1 MPLDDR
7 RPIRI
12 RFEHTR
18 FPHFGNHSGYPQF
31 TRFLDG
37 RGYETSLHGASDD
50 GTECARRLY
59 PFRPLLQRLI
69 SRGGLRWYKL
79 SDFNAELEAFL
90 ACLRGRVDIVHF
102 LDGEH
107 SGQYLPRML
116 RMARIS
122 SVRVIATFHQPP
134 SILRDLIDPGL
145 LGRFDRIVLMSPSQV
160 PYFAQHVATDR
171 LRVILHGVDTDFF
184 RPRTAPATGARLRCI
199 TVGHWLRDW
208 DAFKGV
214 AARLPEVS
222 FDVVTG
228 RKTLLEEAHNV
239 RLFRTVEDDQLA
251 ELYRQADVLFLPLI
265 ESTANN
271 ALLEGLASGLPI
283 VSSDLAS
290 VKVYVPDAAA
300 ILVAR
305 NSVEG
310 FVAALKKI
318 HSAPDLGRRMA
329 VAARARAMELAWPR
343 LVRDYER
350 LYEEACREP
359 SARG

>member
-1 MPLDDR
+1 VPLDDS

-31 TRFLDG
+31 TRFLDS
-37 RGYETSLHGASDD
+37 RRYVASLHGASDD
-50 GTECARRLY
+50 GSECGRWLY
-59 PFRPLLQRLI
+59 PFKPVLQRLI
-69 SRGGLRWYKL
+69 ARGGMPWYKL

-90 ACLRGRVDIVHF
+90 ACLRGRADIVHF

-116 RMARIS
+116 RAARLS
-122 SVRVIATFHQPP
+122 SVRVIASFHQPP
-134 SILRDLIDPGL
+134 GILNDLVDPRL
-145 LGRFDRIVLMSPSQV
+145 LRQFDRIVLMSPSQI
-160 PYFAQHVATDR
+160 PYFAQHVAADR

-184 RPRTAPATGARLRCI
+184 RPRAAPTAVARLRCI

-208 DAFKGV
+208 DVFKAV
-214 AARLPEVS
+214 AASLPDVS

-228 RKTLLEEAHNV
+228 QKTLLEERANV
-239 RLFRTVEDDQLA
+239 RLFRTVEDDRLA
-251 ELYRQADVLFLPLI
+251 ELYRQADILFLPLI
-265 ESTANN
+265 DSTANN

-283 VSSDLAS
+283 VSSDLVS
-290 VKVYVPDAAA
+290 VRAYVPEPAA

-310 FVAALKKI
+310 FIAALKQLR
-318 HSAPDLGRRMA
+318 SDAELRARMA
-329 VAARARAMELAWPR
+329 LAARARAMELAWPK
-343 LVRDYER
+343 LVGEYER
-350 LYEEACREP
+350 LYEEVRRQSSCR
-359 SARG
+359 G